1 MALTP
6 KAARVN
12 RGLTQIEVA
21 QLMGVAV
28 GTVQRLETNVRRARA
43 DYIIKFAE
51 VVGADPNDL
60 MLSAVPS
67 KTRAAEETS
76 HEY

>member
-1 MALTP
+1 MVLTP

-28 GTVQRLETNVRRARA
+28 GTVQRLETDVRRARA
-43 DYIIKFAE
+43 YYIIKFAE

-60 MLSAVPS
+60 LLSAVLS
-67 KTRAAEETS
+67 KTRAAD
-76 HEY
+76 